1 MTARCKIM
9 TEKAGLEQ
17 RASGTSRYNR
27 GSFTLIPRSMTMTAN
42 SVGPLNRTFPLTLE
56 GAVVRLEPIRQEH
69 AELFWEVA
77 KEDMEDIFRWIPY
90 AVQTREDFTRLVDK
104 AFSEQER
111 GESIVFATV
120 ERTTGRVIG
129 STRFMN
135 IDRVNRRVEIGSTWI
150 APAWQRTTVNTEAKY
165 LMLRHAF
172 EIWGCMRVELKT
184 DALNQKS
191 RNAILRI
198 GAKEEGTL
206 RRHLLTW
213 TGRVRD
219 TVYFS
224 ILDSEWPEVKAKLE
238 AKISFAQN
246 RG

>member
-1 MTARCKIM
+1 M
-9 TEKAGLEQ
+9 
-17 RASGTSRYNR
+17 N
-27 GSFTLIPRSMTMTAN
+27 P
-42 SVGPLNRTFPLTLE
+42 GPLNIVLPLTLE
-56 GAVVRLEPIRQEH
+56 GSVVRLEPVRREH
-69 AELFWEVA
+69 EHLFWEVA
-77 KEDMEDIFRWIPY
+77 KNDLEDIFRWIPY
-90 AVQTREDFTRLVDK
+90 SMKTENDFGRLIDK
-104 AFSEQER
+104 AFDEQER
-111 GESIVFATV
+111 GESVVFATI
-120 ERTTGRVIG
+120 ERNSSRAIG

-150 APAWQRTTVNTEAKY
+150 APAWQRTAVNTEAKY

-172 EIWGCMRVELKT
+172 EVWRCMRVELKT

-213 TGRVRD
+213 SGRVRD

-224 ILDSEWPEVKAKLE
+224 ILDSEWPEVKSRLE
-238 AKISFAQN
+238 DRVAT
-246 RG
+246 